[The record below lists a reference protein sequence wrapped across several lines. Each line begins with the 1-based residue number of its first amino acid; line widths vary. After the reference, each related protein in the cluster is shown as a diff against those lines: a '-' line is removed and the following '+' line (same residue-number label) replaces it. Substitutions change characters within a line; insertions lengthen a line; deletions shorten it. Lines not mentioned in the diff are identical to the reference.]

1 METLPDG
8 KEKICTRV
16 RVSCILSRTRTQ
28 QQENS
33 FAFNH
38 WTRLLCSPLFREKER
53 DSCKEKLNYR
63 KGRGPT
69 RIFVSVGFVS
79 FFYEGL
85 SRQGIFITPG
95 AACEH
100 LKTNGIPTK

>member
-79 FFYEGL
+79 FFYEFL
-85 SRQGIFITPG
+85 S
-95 AACEH
+95 
-100 LKTNGIPTK
+100 